1 MEVEQDLQKHVR
13 AALIAAVYIVLIYIL
28 QPVSFGPLQF
38 RAAEALT
45 LLPIIYPEAVEGL
58 FVGVLLSN
66 MFFGGLGIWD
76 ILGGSAITL
85 IAACVTY
92 RYRHSWIAYAS
103 PIVFNALL
111 VSLYLHFLYA
121 QPYWLVAGS
130 IAVSEA
136 AVVLILGIPLVKILK
151 KLG

>member
-1 MEVEQDLQKHVR
+1 VQKYVR

-38 RAAEALT
+38 RAAEALA
-45 LLPIIYPEAVEGL
+45 LLPMIYPEAVAGL
-58 FVGVLLSN
+58 FVGVLLAN
-66 MFFGGLGIWD
+66 IFGGLGPWD
-76 ILGGSAITL
+76 IFGGSAITL
-85 IAACVTY
+85 IAAYVTY
-92 RYRHSWIAYAS
+92 RCRDSWIAYAS

-111 VSLYLHFLYA
+111 VSAYLHRLYS

-136 AVVLILGIPLVKILK
+136 VVVLLLGIPLVKVLQKIA
-151 KLG
+151 